1 MHTIDTNRLN
11 LRTDLVIEQD
21 LETKKQEKH
30 KDYGDIAVTI
40 TTLNDDKFTT
50 ISFNDITDKENFKK
64 TQNVFI
70 KELKSYFEIKP
81 NDVFLIIGLG
91 NSNSTPDSLG
101 PKVIDNILVTRH
113 LFLLGNVDD
122 NYSNVCKFKPSV
134 TGDTGIE
141 TISILKSVIK
151 ESKATKVIIID
162 SLKAS
167 KVSRLNKIIQIT
179 NSGIHPGSGINN
191 NRGEVSKKTMNT
203 EVIAIGVP
211 TVVDVKTIVEDILKE
226 KVSLNENLIVTPTN
240 IDFTIEKLGLL
251 IGNGINITL
260 HQDFKRQNNY

>member
-1 MHTIDTNRLN
+1 MHTINTNNLN
-11 LRTDLVIEQD
+11 LHTDLVIEQD
-21 LETKKQEKH
+21 LTNKIQEKH
-30 KDYGDIAVTI
+30 HKYEDIDVTV
-40 TTLNDDKFTT
+40 TTLGTNKYTT
-50 ISFNDITDKENFKK
+50 ISFTDITDKDNFKK
-64 TQNVFI
+64 VQNIFI
-70 KELKSYFEIKP
+70 KELKS
-81 NDVFLIIGLG
+81 FLDLKTEDIFLVIGLG

-101 PKVIDNILVTRH
+101 PQVVDNILVTRH
-113 LFLLGNVDD
+113 LFLLGDVEES
-122 NYSNVCKFKPSV
+122 YSNVCKFKPSV

-141 TISILKSVIK
+141 TTAILKSVIK

-191 NRGEVSKKTMNT
+191 NRGEVSKKTMNA
-203 EVIAIGVP
+203 EIIAIGVP
-211 TVVDVKTIVEDILKE
+211 TVVDVKTIIEDLLKE
-226 KVSLNENLIVTPTN
+226 EVTLNENLIVTPTN
-240 IDFTIEKLGLL
+240 IDFIIEKLGLL